1 MQEHKEEIII
11 KRKSGGHA
19 AHHGGAWK
27 VAYADFVTAMM
38 AFFMT
43 MWLVGMKKDIKEAV
57 AAYFKDPGAF
67 QTQGKGDIGKAGS
80 GILPGASSLK
90 STGIDAASARQALK
104 EQMQKAAKRLGDELA
119 KATSMKG
126 LEKQIE
132 ITMTSEGMR
141 IEFLD
146 NENSTFFDSGSAK
159 MKPETERLMGLV
171 AVELGRLDR
180 PIVFEGH
187 TDRQPYANHLGY
199 TNWDLSVE
207 RANSARRVMQGS
219 GLGFQ
224 LVKEVRGYADLRPR
238 LVDKPFDPRNRRVSI
253 VVPYDTAG
261 Q

>member
-19 AHHGGAWK
+19 GHHGGAWK

-67 QTQGKGDIGKAGS
+67 QTQGRGSIGKAGS

-90 STGIDAASARQALK
+90 SSGIDAVSARQALK

-119 KATSMKG
+119 KTTAMKG

-132 ITMTSEGMR
+132 ITMTTEGMR

-146 NENSTFFDSGSAK
+146 NENSNFFDTGSAK
-159 MKPETERLMGLV
+159 MKPETERLMTLV
-171 AVELGRLDR
+171 AAELGRLGR

-187 TDRQPYANHLGY
+187 TDRQPYSSTTGY
-199 TNWDLSVE
+199 TNWDLSVD
-207 RANSARRVMQGS
+207 RANTARRIMLG
-219 GLGFQ
+219 GLGPDM
-224 LVKEVRGYADLRPR
+224 VKEVRGYADLHPR
-238 LVDKPFDPRNRRVSI
+238 LKDNPFDPRNRRVSI
-253 VVPYDTAG
+253 IVPYDGAG
-261 Q
+261 E